1 MPDPFPLL
9 FSSFPLGHKEVPN
22 RIVST
27 SHGTNMASGGLP
39 SEQLI
44 AYHASKAA
52 GGCGTVMMFGSAA
65 ASSLTP
71 IMLNHV
77 NLWDDNAV
85 PGLEAAAIAVKR
97 HGAVAISQ
105 VTSMGRRTN
114 LHADIIGRGPSA
126 TSCELSPSIP
136 HVLSLAEI
144 EQIISDYGKACLRL
158 KDCGFDG
165 ADLAFYDDQ
174 LPDQFWSPDT
184 NRRNDRYGGSLE
196 NRLRFSMEI
205 LENIRSLV
213 GRNFIVGARVSGEDR
228 PGGDLSHAD
237 LLEIICQLDRTGWLD
252 YFTVTG
258 GTISTYRSRA
268 WNIPSAYYEDGTF
281 VELAGRIKAAV
292 NTPIIVTGR
301 IVTPEHAE
309 EVLKSGAADLV
320 GMTRALIADPDL
332 PSKAGSGRSDSIR
345 VCMGSNEG
353 CIDRLYF
360 GLPIRCVQNPV
371 VGRERQWL
379 NLEPTPTPRH
389 VVVVG
394 GGPAGLESAR
404 VAAARGHRVTLLER
418 GTVLGGAIRTAA
430 RAAGW
435 ENYLRSVTWLEKQV
449 QDLNV
454 EIQLN
459 TDATAGDVISLE
471 PGAVVIA
478 TGAIERRPDLPGV
491 DLDHVYTVGEVLR
504 GQGRLEG
511 RCVVLDETGYTP
523 GPKTADTLAQ
533 QGHELEIVTRQYALG
548 DDIGTTVRAVIHER
562 LLRAGAVITTLHAA
576 IEIRDSS
583 VRLRHVLTDEVREI
597 RADTVI
603 LSSGGVG
610 QDSLFHALRERNQP
624 HLHLIGDA
632 FAPRHLRHAMTD
644 GARTGREL

>member
-1 MPDPFPLL
+1 MPAAFPLL
-9 FSSFPLGHKEVPN
+9 FSPFRLGRREVPN

-85 PGLEAAAIAVKR
+85 PGLEAAATAVKR

-144 EQIISDYGKACLRL
+144 EQIISDYAKACMRL
-158 KDCGFDG
+158 KACGFDG

-174 LPDQFWSPDT
+174 LPDQFWSPET
-184 NRRNDRYGGSLE
+184 NRRNDRYGGSFE
-196 NRLRFSMEI
+196 NRLRFSMEV

-213 GRNFIVGARVSGEDR
+213 GRDFIVGARVSGDDR
-228 PGGDLSHAD
+228 PGGALSHGD
-237 LLEIICQLDRTGWLD
+237 LLEIIRHLDQTSWLD

-268 WNIPSAYYEDGTF
+268 WNIPSAYYEPGTF
-281 VELAGRIKAAV
+281 VDLAGRIKAV
-292 NTPIIVTGR
+292 VKTPIIVTGR

-309 EVLKSGAADLV
+309 EILERGAADLI

-332 PSKAGSGRSDSIR
+332 PAKASNGRSGDIR

-360 GLPIRCVQNPV
+360 GLPVSCVQNPV
-371 VGRERQWL
+371 VGREQQWL
-379 NLEPTPTPRH
+379 NLELATTPRYI
-389 VVVVG
+389 VVIG
-394 GGPAGLESAR
+394 GGPAGLETAR

-418 GTVLGGAIRTAA
+418 GNTLGGAIRIAA
-430 RAAGW
+430 RAVGW
-435 ENYLRSVTWLEKQV
+435 ENYLQSVTWLENQIR
-449 QDLNV
+449 DLKV
-454 EIQLN
+454 DIRLE
-459 TDATAGDVISLE
+459 TDATVDDVLSLE
-471 PGAVVIA
+471 PDAIVVA
-478 TGAIERRPDLPGV
+478 TGARQRRPDLPGV
-491 DLDHVYTVGEVLR
+491 DLEHVFTVVETLS
-504 GQGRLEG
+504 GQARLTG

-533 QGHELEIVTRQYALG
+533 QGHEIEIVTRQYALG

-562 LLRAGAVITTLHAA
+562 LLRAGVVITALHTP
-576 IEIRDSS
+576 IEITQST
-583 VRLRHVLTDEVREI
+583 VLLRHVLTDEIRDI

-603 LSSGGVG
+603 LSSGGIG
-610 QDSLFHALRERNQP
+610 QDSLFHALRERGQD

-632 FAPRHLRHAMTD
+632 FAPRHLRHAMAD
-644 GARTGREL
+644 GARTGRAL